1 LNLHC
6 FAVVKDYSGVE
17 GLIEVVFGSC
27 NIEDAWGDEEI
38 LKPEDDDEDLWIED
52 EEGKT

>member
-1 LNLHC
+1 MTFTHIADASEDDLW
-6 FAVVKDYSGVE
+6 DE
-17 GLIEVVFGSC
+17 D

-38 LKPEDDDEDLWIED
+38 LKPEDDDEDLWMED